1 MDSQMPRALSIDRPL
16 SIDQTPTLMFP
27 PTPSPLGFFGMGRFP
42 SGSPTCSPTLEP
54 ARPAQHAAHL
64 PSLQHL
70 MPSPFMLQP
79 WPASLSQG
87 GALGSAF
94 ASAGMDP
101 ATGVPAAGFLPYCN
115 VMASWPFSGPTQ
127 PCKAGPRD
135 PAIAARIDEEQ
146 GPGLGERTG
155 AASEGSALHDGLGSC
170 KPCAW
175 FWKPKGCSLGSAC
188 DYCHTCPEGEIKCR
202 RKAKVMA
209 MREAEAQ
216 AQGKVA
222 A

>member
-27 PTPSPLGFFGMGRFP
+27 PTPSPLGVFSMGRFP

-54 ARPAQHAAHL
+54 ARPAHA
-64 PSLQHL
+64 SLQPL
-70 MPSPFMLQP
+70 VPPPFMLQP
-79 WPASLSQG
+79 WAASFSQG
-87 GALGSAF
+87 GALGAAF
-94 ASAGMDP
+94 APAGMDP
-101 ATGVPAAGFLPYCN
+101 TTGAPAIGFLPYCN
-115 VMASWPFSGPTQ
+115 AMASRPFSGPAQ

-135 PAIAARIDEEQ
+135 PALAAPIDEEQ
-146 GPGLGERTG
+146 GPGLGERVG
-155 AASEGSALHDGLGSC
+155 SAASEGSALHDGLGSC

-188 DYCHTCPEGEIKCR
+188 DHCHTCPEGEIKRR
-202 RKAKVMA
+202 RKAKVTA

-216 AQGKVA
+216 ARGQKVA
-222 A
+222 E